1 MEAWDV
7 IIIGGTIAGMRAAIS
22 AHDEGSSVTIISQ
35 KGLGNSGSEGY
46 SSGLAASLDEENP
59 MSHRDDTIRGGDWLN
74 DQDIVSNR
82 TSLINSEIAKLD
94 QWGLNFRRSLEGS
107 PNSEKGLGHKAPR
120 VLTTGYSTSREIQQ
134 ILEEQCIR
142 RDILR
147 RGDWFPLSLSSSN
160 GQVTGIIALDLIE
173 GKIEALQAKAVIIA
187 DGSFEN
193 AWNST
198 NKSSRG
204 LSIALDAGCQLRDLE
219 FISWNPLGIP
229 DTDMNLSVDIL
240 QNGAKII
247 TSSGKE
253 IIISNDTTP
262 NKLAIEINNDGGSAL
277 LDATSLNSTALP
289 WYSGLRRMVKDRTG
303 LDMFE
308 SKIPV
313 SPKVELTVGGL
324 PVDEHGRVIKNN
336 WDTWYTGL
344 YSVGNPSCSG
354 LNGTGIIAGNRLL
367 EDLVGGLS
375 AGMHAGKW
383 AQKNRFSST
392 SSINDSLFSAQATI
406 GDLISNANLKNI
418 SNVNEIRSKLEKVIS
433 TKMGF
438 ERSASGFEE
447 AKKTLEKLEM
457 AIEKEELVDNSMI
470 MNTNLTEVL
479 ELRGLILIAKA
490 SVLAAES
497 RTESRGSHQR
507 SDFTEQSNE
516 SMLKHTLVDSNLNL
530 NWLPLRKSR
539 SDTWI
544 LTPSD

>member
-22 AHDEGSSVTIISQ
+22 AHDQGSSVVIISQ
-35 KGLGNSGSEGY
+35 NGLGNSDSDSY

-59 MSHRDDTIRGGDWLN
+59 MSHREDTIKGGNWLN

-82 TSLINSEIAKLD
+82 ISLINSEIAKLD

-107 PNSEKGLGHKAPR
+107 PNSEKGLGHKSPR
-120 VLTTGYSTSREIQQ
+120 VLTTGYSTSREIQH

-147 RGDWFPLSLSSSN
+147 RGDWFPLSLCSSN

-193 AWNST
+193 AWNSKKQ
-198 NKSSRG
+198 NSRG
-204 LSIALDAGCQLRDLE
+204 LSIALEAGCQLRDLE

-229 DTDMNLSVDIL
+229 DTDMSLSIDIL

-247 TSSGKE
+247 DSSGKE

-262 NKLAIEINNDGGSAL
+262 NDLAIEINNGGGSAL
-277 LDATSLNSTALP
+277 LDATQLQKNSIS
-289 WYSGLRRMVKDRTG
+289 WYSGLKRIVEERTG

-308 SKIPV
+308 TKIPIC
-313 SPKVELTVGGL
+313 PKVELTIGGL

-336 WDTWYTGL
+336 WDTWFTGL

-354 LNGTGIIAGNRLL
+354 LNGTGIIAGNRLM
-367 EDLVGGLS
+367 EDLVGGFS
-375 AGMHAGKW
+375 AGMHSGKW
-383 AQKNRFSST
+383 AQKNKFSST
-392 SSINDSLFSAQATI
+392 SSINDALFSAQATI
-406 GDLISNANLKNI
+406 GDLISNADIKNI
-418 SNVNEIRSKLEKVIS
+418 SNVNEIKLKLEKIIS
-433 TKMGF
+433 SKMGF
-438 ERSASGFEE
+438 ERSASGLEE
-447 AKKTLEKLEM
+447 AKNLLEKLEI
-457 AIEKEELVDNSMI
+457 AIEGEELVDNSMI
-470 MNTNLTEVL
+470 MNSNLTEVL
-479 ELRGLILIAKA
+479 ELRGLILITRA
-490 SVLAAES
+490 SVLAAIS

-507 SDFTEQSNE
+507 SDFNKQSNE
-516 SMLKHTLVDSNLNL
+516 SMLKHTLIDSNLNL
-530 NWLPLRKSR
+530 SWLPLRKSG

-544 LTPSD
+544 LTPSE